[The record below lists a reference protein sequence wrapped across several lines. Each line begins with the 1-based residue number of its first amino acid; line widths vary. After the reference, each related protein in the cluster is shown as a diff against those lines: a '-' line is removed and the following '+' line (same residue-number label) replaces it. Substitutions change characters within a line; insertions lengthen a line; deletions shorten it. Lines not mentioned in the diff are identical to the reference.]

1 MNCRDT
7 HRFPPPLPVL
17 LFIVFIL
24 MLLPAGYAGTSQA
37 GLWETVRRY
46 CLLALLVVTW
56 LLIAACVLGGADLC
70 VHLARRLGLSR
81 NEAVMPGAIDEP
93 GTKIETA

>member
-1 MNCRDT
+1 MNRRDT
-7 HRFPPPLPVL
+7 RRFPVPLPVL

-24 MLLPAGYAGTSQA
+24 MLLPAGYAGTGQA

-56 LLIAACVLGGADLC
+56 LLIAACVIGGADLC
-70 VHLARRLGLSR
+70 VHLARRLGLR
-81 NEAVMPGAIDEP
+81 RPDEITPHAIDEP
-93 GTKIETA
+93 GAEIEIA